1 MANLIELQNKNS
13 VRKGQALTYIKG
25 YSMRIDPARDA
36 SQIVVHGRLL
46 PEIVNVS
53 FESRDTRGPR
63 RLPPIRLS
71 YRISETAIEC
81 TLLWISSG
89 KDVGPIT
96 TTVFR
101 NINVQRIG
109 TETLQE
115 VYSSAPLAPG
125 TPAIEPLPPGR
136 AGQMANLAVGG
147 AVTDKE
153 LHYVALIYCSPSPV
167 PGKRVKRAKSVMR
180 MLGYGSQP
188 TADKRIAAARQAGY
202 IPPVGASE
210 KEMMI
215 AFAKASNTIGQDQID
230 E

>member
-1 MANLIELQNKNS
+1 MANLIELPNKNS

-36 SQIVVHGRLL
+36 SQVVVHGRLL

-53 FESRDTRGPR
+53 FESRETRGPR

-115 VYSSAPLAPG
+115 IYSSAPLAPG
-125 TPAIEPLPPGR
+125 TPFIEPLPPGR
-136 AGQMANLAVGG
+136 AGQMANSAVGG

-153 LHYVALIYCSPSPV
+153 LLYVALIYCSPSPV

-180 MLGYGSQP
+180 MLGYGSQS
-188 TADKRIAAARQAGY
+188 TADKRIAAARQAGF

-210 KEMMI
+210 EEMMT
-215 AFAKASNTIGQDQID
+215 AFAKASNTLGQEQID
-230 E
+230 D